1 MMGRPTS
8 FLIIGPLTTTMND
21 ENDENDKNESQGTT
35 QKRPYAGCIA
45 GRAFGCGGTAGNRC
59 SKNWAKHNK
68 YQYHEEYRPLFAL
81 LIVLLVVG
89 ALLVILVPRM
99 GQSAINANINA
110 CKSNI
115 DVINNQI
122 ELYKAEAGLWP
133 TALTDVTTDPNYFRD
148 GEPTCPFGT
157 PYTIGPNHRI
167 VEHSH

>member
-8 FLIIGPLTTTMND
+8 LTLIIGVLTTTMND
-21 ENDENDKNESQGTT
+21 GNEGQGTT
-35 QKRPYAGCIA
+35 QKRPYAD
-45 GRAFGCGGTAGNRC
+45 RAFGRGGTDGNRC
-59 SKNWAKHNK
+59 SKNWANRNK
-68 YQYHEEYRPLFAL
+68 YQDHEEYRPLFAL
-81 LIVLLVVG
+81 LIVILVVG

-99 GQSAINANINA
+99 GQSATNAKINA

-115 DVINNQI
+115 DVINTQI

-133 TALTDVTTDPNYFRD
+133 TALTDVTADPNYFRD

-157 PYTIGPNHRI
+157 PYTMGPNHRI

>member
-1 MMGRPTS
+1 M
-8 FLIIGPLTTTMND
+8 IGPLTTPMND
-21 ENDENDKNESQGTT
+21 ENEGQGTT
-35 QKRPYAGCIA
+35 QKRPYAGFIA
-45 GRAFGCGGTAGNRC
+45 DRAFGRGGTPDNCR
-59 SKNWAKHNK
+59 SKNWAKRNK
-68 YQYHEEYRPLFAL
+68 YQDHEEYRPLFAL

-99 GQSAINANINA
+99 GQSAINANING

-115 DVINNQI
+115 DVINTQI
-122 ELYKAEAGLWP
+122 ELYKAETGLWP

-157 PYTIGPNHRI
+157 PYTMGPNHRI

>member
-1 MMGRPTS
+1 MRILMTGS
-8 FLIIGPLTTTMND
+8 MTTTMND
-21 ENDENDKNESQGTT
+21 ENDENEGQGTT
-35 QKRPYAGCIA
+35 QKRPYAGYIA
-45 GRAFGCGGTAGNRC
+45 DRAFGRGGTPDNCR
-59 SKNWAKHNK
+59 SKNWAKRNK
-68 YQYHEEYRPLFAL
+68 RQDQRVQEAYRPLFAL
-81 LIVLLVVG
+81 LIVILVVG

-99 GQSAINANINA
+99 GQSATNANINA

-115 DVINNQI
+115 DVINMQI

-157 PYTIGPNHRI
+157 PYTMGPNHRI

>member
-1 MMGRPTS
+1 MMRMKVKVRHRKG
-8 FLIIGPLTTTMND
+8 LT
-21 ENDENDKNESQGTT
+21 
-35 QKRPYAGCIA
+35 
-45 GRAFGCGGTAGNRC
+45 
-59 SKNWAKHNK
+59 
-68 YQYHEEYRPLFAL
+68 LVAL

-89 ALLVILVPRM
+89 ALMVIVVPKI
-99 GQSAINANINA
+99 GQIATNTKINA

-115 DVINNQI
+115 DVINTQI

-157 PYTIGPNHRI
+157 PYTMGSNHRI

>member
-1 MMGRPTS
+1 MMGRSTRL
-8 FLIIGPLTTTMND
+8 LIIGPLTTAMND
-21 ENDENDKNESQGTT
+21 ENEGQGTT
-35 QKRPYAGCIA
+35 QKRPYAD
-45 GRAFGCGGTAGNRC
+45 RAFGRGGTAGNRC
-59 SKNWAKHNK
+59 SKNGSNRNK
-68 YQYHEEYRPLFAL
+68 YQDQEAYRPLFAL

-99 GQSAINANINA
+99 GQNAINANINA

-115 DVINNQI
+115 DVINMQI

-148 GEPTCPFGT
+148 GEPTCLFGT
-157 PYTIGPNHRI
+157 PYTMGPNHRI